1 MSNYDLMFNTNNL
14 KPNGGSLAGTNYFEK
29 QIKEGLPFF
38 NENKLQSTLRNNYF
52 NNSDSNYDLRARNN
66 ITSAEKIDRSEIEAK
81 KILEREMNPYLSY
94 MKNEL
99 KLIVEQFAKDINE
112 KNVLINE
119 ISSLKNEIEIL
130 KRTNDNLGNE
140 INAKYL
146 KNNENFNLHER
157 KISNIELDLNKFNQI
172 FSIESKQNS
181 QIPTIIVDISHIN
194 DKINILE
201 KNNENIFSELG
212 KIVENS
218 TSMKF
223 NEFSTDIKNLKE
235 ENSNLKE
242 KIEELNIIIKGLQS
256 DNEKKNE
263 ENMNQ
268 INNNEDTIKLIK
280 QLKIDLKNKENIIEN
295 IENENDNIKNKI
307 SEHDK
312 NIDELFNNI
321 NTEHTSFI
329 TIANNMKNCNKKMD
343 YLEKKIND
351 TVYKKDYIDN
361 RLEFINEQIKSQN
374 DLIEKKSGSL
384 SDILSEKNNILF
396 LELNKQIENSKKSFE
411 NYYDTVDVSITS
423 LNNQVNEITSII
435 KTHPMFN
442 MSSNE
447 IINMNFKSEQN
458 KFNEAI
464 KGNILEIFSKILKLE
479 ENSKFINLNKEN
491 LIKLNNNF
499 SSVYGL
505 IKQLKEFKITT
516 EENLNNLNNFKSDI
530 ENKFNDN
537 LKDNEDIEKINKN
550 IEELN
555 NKISCLE
562 GQLSINAG
570 IQSQGGNV
578 DLGLLNEIK
587 NDIKKLEKDIDTINN
602 EKIPELLK
610 IIDMKIQNQKTIQV
624 PVIKNDNINSNNI
637 NNNMDNNFNNNINNN
652 FNNNMNYT
660 MKIAKKEIFE
670 DKGDFEDGGGLFNFS
685 RRRGGRNQTNKKET
699 NAKEITNKMN
709 EINNEF
715 NDNRDNNNNY
725 GNNDNYNN
733 FGNNDNYNNYGNND
747 NFNNYGNNNNYGY
760 NDNFNNY
767 GNNDN
772 FNNYENNYDVNNYNE
787 NNNDNNNNYNDDYNN
802 NNYNQRPSNQLNEN
816 YDNGYEDNSK
826 SYRNSNNISR
836 TSNLVNDILSGKIN
850 SNKNE
855 EKNNNI
861 NDNDNANMSNWD

>member
-52 NNSDSNYDLRARNN
+52 NNSDSNYNLRARNN

-112 KNVLINE
+112 KNALINE

-242 KIEELNIIIKGLQS
+242 KIEELNIIIKGLQL

-435 KTHPMFN
+435 KTHPMLN

-458 KFNEAI
+458 KFNETI

-491 LIKLNNNF
+491 LIKLNKNF
-499 SSVYGL
+499 SSVYEL

-624 PVIKNDNINSNNI
+624 PVIKNDNINSNNT

-652 FNNNMNYT
+652 FNNNMSYT

-685 RRRGGRNQTNKKET
+685 RRRGGRKN
-699 NAKEITNKMN
+699 
-709 EINNEF
+709 
-715 NDNRDNNNNY
+715 
-725 GNNDNYNN
+725 
-733 FGNNDNYNNYGNND
+733 
-747 NFNNYGNNNNYGY
+747 
-760 NDNFNNY
+760 
-767 GNNDN
+767 
-772 FNNYENNYDVNNYNE
+772 
-787 NNNDNNNNYNDDYNN
+787 
-802 NNYNQRPSNQLNEN
+802 
-816 YDNGYEDNSK
+816 
-826 SYRNSNNISR
+826 
-836 TSNLVNDILSGKIN
+836 
-850 SNKNE
+850 NKN
-855 EKNNNI
+855 I
-861 NDNDNANMSNWD
+861 W